1 MNATRLADRLVEYDS
16 TWQPHITRLRQ
27 ALSLVSLVFAVWH
40 LVRAVAVR
48 VLEEELNERGQGP
61 DGGQQCPVC
70 GRFMESK
77 GFKARRLLTL
87 FGWVS
92 WRRRIR
98 TCSPACAIGQIVPS
112 DEALEIVPSQ
122 QTSWEVQR
130 LACLL
135 TIMVPF
141 ALAREVLSQFTGVN
155 VCPKT
160 CWNWVQD
167 WGALAM
173 EQMQEHLN
181 ALTAGETPRE
191 DAISAEEHALPLL
204 LGADGVMVPFRPKA
218 GTAQGKTRW
227 REVKVGILARLT
239 RTVSQTGK
247 PVCRLVRRR
256 LVAVLGDIDALQPRL
271 WGEALRQGI
280 LTTDCV
286 VWLSDG
292 GRGFWRL
299 FRDQFASYAEGI
311 LDFYHAAQ
319 QVWNGAKAWLDGRTS
334 QAQTWFAT
342 ARHRLRHGEADAVLD
357 DLKAA
362 MALEE
367 LPPAVRQTLSHLTA
381 YLTTHRDH
389 IDYARW
395 KKAGI
400 PIGSGMVESACKWLI
415 QQRFKGV
422 GMRWSE
428 DGFNHVLHLRLLWA
442 NGRFD
447 ELFAF
452 DSSYPLN

>member
-1 MNATRLADRLVEYDS
+1 MNATRLAESFIEYDS
-16 TWQPHITRLRQ
+16 TLQPYLTQMKQ
-27 ALSLVSLVFAVWH
+27 AISLVSLVFAAWH
-40 LVRAVAVR
+40 LARAVAVR
-48 VLEEELNERGQGP
+48 MLEEALNERGQGP

-77 GFKARRLLTL
+77 GLKTRHMLTFL
-87 FGWVS
+87 GWVS

-112 DEALEIVPSQ
+112 DEALEIVPYQ
-122 QTSWEVQR
+122 QASWEVQR

-135 TIMVPF
+135 TVMIPF
-141 ALAREVLSQFTGVN
+141 ALACDVLSQLTGVN
-155 VCPKT
+155 VCHKT
-160 CWNWVQD
+160 LWNWVQA
-167 WGALAM
+167 WGTQAM
-173 EQMQEHLN
+173 EQMQEHLK
-181 ALTAGETPRE
+181 ALAAGEAPGE
-191 DAISAEEHALPLL
+191 DALSDEEHALPFL
-204 LGADGVMVPFRPKA
+204 LGADGVMVPFRPEA
-218 GTAQGKTRW
+218 GTAEGKTRW
-227 REVKVGILARLT
+227 REVKVGILTRLK
-239 RTVSQTGK
+239 RTVSKTGK

-280 LTTDCV
+280 LTADCV

-311 LDFYHAAQ
+311 LDFYHAVQ
-319 QVWNGAKAWLDGRTS
+319 NVWKGAKAWLDGRTVK
-334 QAQTWFAT
+334 AQTWFAM

-362 MALEE
+362 LDLEE
-367 LPPAVRQTLSHLTA
+367 LPPSVRQTLSNLSA
-381 YLTTHRDH
+381 YLTTHRNH

-395 KKAGI
+395 KDAGL

-428 DGFNHVLHLRLLWA
+428 DGFNHLLHLRLLWA
-442 NGRFD
+442 NGRLD

-452 DSSYPLN
+452 DNSYPLN